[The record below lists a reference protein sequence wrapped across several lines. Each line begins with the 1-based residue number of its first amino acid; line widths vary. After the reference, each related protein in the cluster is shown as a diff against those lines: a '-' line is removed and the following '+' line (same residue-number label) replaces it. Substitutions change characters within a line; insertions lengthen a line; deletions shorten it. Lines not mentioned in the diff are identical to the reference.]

1 MRTRSTATS
10 KVFTRLLGSL
20 ALLIFFYPENDNFL
34 SVRRSIL
41 CKSKEQICPYS
52 INIVSTGEIETGP
65 EYEGVLSNVFS
76 SRAVSQILDFFL
88 DHKEF
93 DYSPGEI
100 AKKTGLSFRT
110 IFRELPHLEKNQ
122 LVYISRKIGKTTMYR
137 LNTDFQAVTFIEKF
151 AFEMSQLQTKETD
164 SYLKKKEYLG

>member
-1 MRTRSTATS
+1 MSA
-10 KVFTRLLGSL
+10 
-20 ALLIFFYPENDNFL
+20 D
-34 SVRRSIL
+34 
-41 CKSKEQICPYS
+41 
-52 INIVSTGEIETGP
+52 EIETGP

-122 LVYISRKIGKTTMYR
+122 LIYSSRKIGKTSMYR
-137 LNTDFQAVTFIEKF
+137 LNTDFQAVTFLEKF
-151 AFEMSQLQTKETD
+151 AFETSQLQNKEPD
-164 SYLKKKEYLG
+164 SYLRKEDMLNSGGSKN

>member
-1 MRTRSTATS
+1 M
-10 KVFTRLLGSL
+10 
-20 ALLIFFYPENDNFL
+20 
-34 SVRRSIL
+34 SIL
-41 CKSKEQICPYS
+41 CNSKEQICPYS
-52 INIVSTGEIETGP
+52 INIVSTGEIEASP

-76 SRAVSQILDFFL
+76 SRAVSQIMDFFL

-110 IFRELPHLEKNQ
+110 IFREMPHLEKNQ
-122 LVYISRKIGKTTMYR
+122 LVYISRKIGKTNMYR

-151 AFEMSQLQTKETD
+151 ALEMSQLQIKEPD
-164 SYLKKKEYLG
+164 PYLKKQDIPKIK

>member
-1 MRTRSTATS
+1 MD
-10 KVFTRLLGSL
+10 V
-20 ALLIFFYPENDNFL
+20 
-34 SVRRSIL
+34 
-41 CKSKEQICPYS
+41 
-52 INIVSTGEIETGP
+52 VSAGEIQTGP

-76 SRAVSQILDFFL
+76 SRAVSQIIDFFL

-122 LVYISRKIGKTTMYR
+122 LVYISRKIGKTSMYR
-137 LNTDFQAVTFIEKF
+137 LNSDFQAVTFIEKF
-151 AFEMSQLQTKETD
+151 AFEVSQLQIKEPD
-164 SYLKKKEYLG
+164 SYLKNRVYRGLSDDS